1 MSAVLNP
8 SPVKSP
14 AALLAGIGFL
24 IAAVSL
30 FALLD
35 TTVKYLSTVIPVLMA
50 LWARYTF
57 QAVAVTA
64 TMLPRRGWALLRTR
78 HPRFQL
84 LRGVLLLLCS
94 LFAFFALKYMP
105 VAEFTAMAM
114 LTPLAVTAVSAWVFK
129 EDVSALRWALVVGGF
144 AGALLILRPGNTHLG
159 WAVLLPICQVAAYTG
174 FQLLASRMAKFEDS
188 DTTLFYTGWVG
199 CLLTSLAV
207 PWVWLDVSSW
217 QTIVFMLLAGTFGTV
232 GHWFLILAF
241 ARTPAG
247 TLMPFQYVQIAVAIG
262 LGWLVFGHLPDAVG
276 VAGIALI
283 ALCGAAGAWLTARES
298 RISLD
303 PQEV

>member
-1 MSAVLNP
+1 MSALP
-8 SPVKSP
+8 ARSA

-24 IAAVSL
+24 MTAVSL

-35 TTVKYLSTVIPVLMA
+35 TTVKYLSTLIPVLMV

-57 QAVAVTA
+57 QALAVTA
-64 TMLPRRGWALLRTR
+64 TMLPHRGWSLLRTR
-78 HPRFQL
+78 HPRLQL
-84 LRGVLLLLCS
+84 LRGTLLLLCS
-94 LFAFFALKYMP
+94 MFAFFALKYLP

-114 LTPLAVTAVSAWVFK
+114 VAPLAVTAVSAWFFK

-144 AGALLILRPGNTHLG
+144 GGALLILRPGNTHLG
-159 WAVLLPICQVAAYTG
+159 WAVLLPVGQLVAYTG
-174 FQLLASRMAKFEDS
+174 FQLLASRMAKYEDP

-199 CLLTSLAV
+199 CIVTSIGV
-207 PWVWLDVSSW
+207 PWVWVDVNNW
-217 QTIVFMLLAGTFGTV
+217 QTIGFMLLAGAFGTV
-232 GHWFLILAF
+232 GHWFFILAF
-241 ARTPAG
+241 ARTPAS
-247 TLMPFQYVQIAVAIG
+247 TLMPFQYVQIAVAMG
-262 LGWLVFGHLPDAVG
+262 LGWLVFGHLPDSMA

-283 ALCGAAGAWLTARES
+283 ALCGAAGAWLTAREC